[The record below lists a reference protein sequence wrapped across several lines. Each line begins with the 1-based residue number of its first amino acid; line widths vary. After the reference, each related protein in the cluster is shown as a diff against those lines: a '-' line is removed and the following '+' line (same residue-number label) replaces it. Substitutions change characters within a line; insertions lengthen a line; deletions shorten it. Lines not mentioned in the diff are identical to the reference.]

1 MLDFKVVPWLLSWSK
16 HGLSQNFRKKGTI
29 LRLPVFGYEEVLG
42 GLKSHDNE
50 NQCFV
55 LDQGLLDYVDK

>member
-1 MLDFKVVPWLLSWSK
+1 M
-16 HGLSQNFRKKGTI
+16 LSQNFRKKGTI

-55 LDQGLLDYVDK
+55 CIRSRIVGLC